1 MTELKE
7 RMTLAIKNRK
17 DMECRR
23 LDVPSLLYCHGMENY
38 TDVCCSRIINEAESD
53 DLEVLEAQGIE
64 MGVDLASNRSTIQL
78 TSMGVLE
85 CRDILFEYLPE
96 EVVVN
101 VFKIICREEEITKYI
116 NYAAGA
122 LRNMKTTYL
131 IKELFK
137 MIILRKKDAVEGAQ
151 DYYCLELFY
160 RSHFW
165 KVIKGIC
172 EMKDTVY
179 KKVKC
184 RRLVTE
190 ITKQMKM
197 AVDEQYSDL

>member
-1 MTELKE
+1 MLGLRE
-7 RMTLAIKNRK
+7 RMTLGIKNRK

-53 DLEVLEAQGIE
+53 DLETQGIE
-64 MGVDLASNRSTIQL
+64 MGVDLDSNRSTIQL
-78 TSMGVLE
+78 TSKGVLKCKE
-85 CRDILFEYLPE
+85 ILLGYLPE

-101 VFKIICREEEITKYI
+101 VFEIICREEEVTKYI
-116 NYAAGA
+116 NSAAGA

-131 IKELFK
+131 MKELFK
-137 MIILRKKDAVEGAQ
+137 MIILRKEEGIEGIQ
-151 DYYCLELFY
+151 DYYCLELFC

-165 KVIKGIC
+165 KAIKGIR

-184 RRLVTE
+184 RRMVTE
-190 ITKQMKM
+190 ITKQAKTV
-197 AVDEQYSDL
+197 ADEQYSDL